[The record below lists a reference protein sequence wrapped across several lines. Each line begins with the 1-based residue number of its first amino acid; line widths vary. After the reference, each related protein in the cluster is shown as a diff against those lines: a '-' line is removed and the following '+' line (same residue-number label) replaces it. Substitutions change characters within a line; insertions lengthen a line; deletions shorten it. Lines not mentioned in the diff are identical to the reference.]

1 MDSHYELFDVASG
14 NMVEVYECEGDAID
28 ALIDVVSTHGLAA
41 IETFALT
48 RMDHGRPTLIAMED
62 ELVRRV
68 QRATDRL
75 VPDRLSS

>member
-1 MDSHYELFDVASG
+1 MHAHYELFDVASG
-14 NMVEVYECEGDAID
+14 NMIEVYEREDDAID
-28 ALIDVVSTHGLAA
+28 ALIDVVATHGSTA

-48 RMDHGRPTLIAMED
+48 RIDRGQPTLIAMED

-68 QRATDRL
+68 QRATERL